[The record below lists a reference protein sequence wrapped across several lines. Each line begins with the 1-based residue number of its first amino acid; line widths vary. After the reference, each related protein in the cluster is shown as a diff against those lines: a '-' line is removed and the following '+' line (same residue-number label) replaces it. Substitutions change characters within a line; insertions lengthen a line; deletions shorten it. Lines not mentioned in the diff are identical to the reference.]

1 MKPLLSILIPTVPER
16 SHQAAALITRLQACG
31 GDDPRVEI
39 LALSDNRRRSIGAK
53 RQALLDLARG
63 GYVAFVDDDDDIT
76 EDYFREL
83 LPRCASGPSV
93 VTFEQ
98 EAIIN
103 GASGRIRFD
112 AACRADEP
120 WKAGS
125 TARRRPWHVCA
136 WRRDLATQGVF
147 AEINY
152 GEDAAWVAQV
162 APLARNF
169 LHVEKVLHIYR
180 HSAATTLAP
189 MV

>member
-1 MKPLLSILIPTVPER
+1 MNAPLLSILIPTVPAR
-16 SHQAAALITRLQACG
+16 SAQCAALITRLQAIG

-39 LALSDNRRRSIGAK
+39 LALSDNRRRTIGAK

-63 GYVAFVDDDDDIT
+63 FYVAFVDDDDDVT
-76 EDYFREL
+76 DDYFREL
-83 LPRCASGPSV
+83 LPRCEAFPSV

-103 GASGRIRFD
+103 GISGHIRFD
-112 AACRADEP
+112 ATCAQDEP
-120 WKAGS
+120 WRAGG

-136 WRRDLATQGVF
+136 WRRDLAVHGIF

-169 LHVEKVLHIYR
+169 LHIDKVLHIYR

-189 MV
+189 I